1 MSESNAQLRQH
12 LPWRVSSLLRSSI
25 LRAKGCK
32 IGEGVTLFKRVSVE
46 RYPENVTIG
55 DNAVLKEYSRICPCN
70 SQAKIS
76 VGARTT
82 IGHYSFI
89 FASELIEIGSDC
101 LIAPFCYLVDSDHG
115 TEKTQL
121 INRQPLK
128 TKMIQIGDGVWVGAR
143 SIVLAG
149 CEIGRGAVIA
159 AGSVV
164 TRNVPEYAIVG
175 GSPARFIKWR
185 E

>member
-1 MSESNAQLRQH
+1 MDETNFQLRQH
-12 LPWRVSSLLRSSI
+12 LPWRIVSLLRSCI
-25 LRAKGCK
+25 LKTKGCK
-32 IGEGVTLFKRVSVE
+32 IGKGVTLFKQVSIE
-46 RYPENVTIG
+46 RYPGNVTLG
-55 DNAVLKEYSRICPCN
+55 DHAVLKEYSRICPCN

-82 IGHYSFI
+82 IGHYTFI
-89 FASELIEIGSDC
+89 FASESIDVGNDC

-115 TEKTQL
+115 TERKQL

-128 TKMIQIGDGVWVGAR
+128 TKMIRIGDGAWIGAR
-143 SIVLAG
+143 SIILAG

-164 TRNVPEYAIVG
+164 TQSVPEYAIVG